1 MTTAFAVWFAAP
13 RTVEL
18 REEAVPEPGPG
29 EVRVRALA
37 SAVSRG
43 SELLVYRG
51 EVPDS
56 VVLDLST
63 LAGGYGFPIKFG
75 YASVGRVEAVG
86 PGVAAPLP
94 GDVVFALHPHQ
105 SHYTLPAELTV
116 ALPAGLDPEL
126 GTVTANLET
135 AIGIA
140 HDAELR
146 LGETAVVVGHGL
158 VGLLVTQLLRRAGA
172 GQVLAVDALASRRA
186 LALRVGATEAL
197 EPGPD
202 LGERVRERTGGRGAD
217 VAVEVSGAPA
227 ALQGAIESVAVEGSV
242 VVASWYGG
250 KPVTLELGGHFH
262 RGRVRLRSS
271 QVGRIAPE
279 LSARWDKARRFELA
293 AALLPTL
300 VVAPLITRRAP
311 IEDAA
316 EVYRRLDEHPE
327 DDVLTLLT
335 YGGHDV

>member
-1 MTTAFAVWFAAP
+1 MTTALAVWFSAP

-18 REEAVPEPGPG
+18 RREEVGAPGPG
-29 EVRVRALA
+29 EVQVRALA

-51 EVPDS
+51 EVPEE
-56 VVLDLST
+56 VVIDLST
-63 LAGGYGFPIKFG
+63 LAGGYEFPIKFG

-94 GDVVFALHPHQ
+94 GATVFALHPHQ
-105 SHYTLPAELTV
+105 SVYTLPAELTV

-126 GTVTANLET
+126 ATLTANLET
-135 AIGIA
+135 AISVA

-146 LGETAVVVGHGL
+146 IGETAVVVGQGV

-172 GQVLAVDALASRRA
+172 AQVLAVDPLPSRRA
-186 LALRVGATEAL
+186 LAVRVGASEAL
-197 EPGPD
+197 APGPD
-202 LGERVRERTGGRGAD
+202 LAEQVRERTGGRGAD
-217 VAVEVSGAPA
+217 VAIEVSGTPA
-227 ALQGAIESVAVEGSV
+227 ALQGAVDSVAVEGTV
-242 VVASWYGG
+242 LVASWYGVR
-250 KPVTLELGGHFH
+250 PVTLTLGGHFH

-279 LSARWDKARRFELA
+279 LSARWDKARRFA
-293 AALLPTL
+293 TAVSLLPTL
-300 VVAPLITRRAP
+300 ELAPLVTRRAP
-311 IEDAA
+311 LRDAA
-316 EVYRRLDEHPE
+316 EVYRQLDEHPE

-335 YGGHDV
+335 YGDGDV